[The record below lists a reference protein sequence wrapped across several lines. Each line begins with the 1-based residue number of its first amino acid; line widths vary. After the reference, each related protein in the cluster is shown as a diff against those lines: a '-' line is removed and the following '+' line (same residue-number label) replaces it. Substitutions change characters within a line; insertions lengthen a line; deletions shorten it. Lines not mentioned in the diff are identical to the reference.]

1 VKKSDYCEYI
11 RPPIDKFKTLQFGS
25 FDEIRDCG
33 YYHGSTYFAGLQ
45 KAGMMFSGRAAF
57 VKSAESAHQ
66 HHQHHNQRQEA
77 ARSPRFP
84 HAASKFY
91 GTPQVPQRPQGP
103 QTFTDLAEL
112 VAKVRAP
119 LTHRQA
125 ADLRESDTSSGSE
138 SDDVEFDDD
147 EEDEELPG
155 YVSEP
160 YEGSSLQHS
169 LKFHDL
175 AFANQIL

>member
-1 VKKSDYCEYI
+1 
-11 RPPIDKFKTLQFGS
+11 
-25 FDEIRDCG
+25 
-33 YYHGSTYFAGLQ
+33 
-45 KAGMMFSGRAAF
+45 M
-57 VKSAESAHQ
+57 
-66 HHQHHNQRQEA
+66 
-77 ARSPRFP
+77 RSLTER
-84 HAASKFY
+84 SLRK
-91 GTPQVPQRPQGP
+91 GP